1 MVSRPT
7 DPLASVGGPEKCRMK
22 ECKAYKNRCN
32 KCNLF
37 GHYESC
43 CNKWTKE
50 RGRKSANDKSYQQ
63 RTNKVKKVDYV
74 DGTVLL
80 RKVSTSP
87 EQVKTIARCNQ
98 RKQFTT
104 TMLPNHIPLRL
115 EIETLYSVA
124 LDASVGN
131 DIVVAKEPVLAH
143 RTQWTAPKHLTQG
156 P

>member
-63 RTNKVKKVDYV
+63 RTNKVKEVDDV
-74 DGTVLL
+74 AGTVCHPRDL
-80 RKVSTSP
+80 RCLVSMCQYVLVYPS
-87 EQVKTIARCNQ
+87 
-98 RKQFTT
+98 QF
-104 TMLPNHIPLRL
+104 
-115 EIETLYSVA
+115 
-124 LDASVGN
+124 GC
-131 DIVVAKEPVLAH
+131 
-143 RTQWTAPKHLTQG
+143 
-156 P
+156 